1 MGGEGGEG
9 CGQGQQEGVS
19 QLAGRKGAR
28 EVSMAGDGELA
39 PEKEGNGLY
48 LETAMRKAK
57 SKNTVYSNHQG
68 LNRVSH
74 QTKNTQICDEMLTS
88 REYRRV
94 RSAVVVRVVVPRA
107 GVPGWGLCPGLRRQ
121 EGERVYG
128 ARISSSRVAGEDLWA
143 RSSELAVERCRR
155 MSRAESRSFFLWVPC
170 CCGDPGGVFRPR
182 TLAR

>member
-57 SKNTVYSNHQG
+57 SKNTVYSKHQG
-68 LNRVSH
+68 LKRASQ
-74 QTKNTQICDEMLTS
+74 QTKNTRDSE
-88 REYRRV
+88 
-94 RSAVVVRVVVPRA
+94 
-107 GVPGWGLCPGLRRQ
+107 LCLPLQ
-121 EGERVYG
+121 LPLV
-128 ARISSSRVAGEDLWA
+128 INSSSTTTQ
-143 RSSELAVERCRR
+143 
-155 MSRAESRSFFLWVPC
+155 SRFLLVR
-170 CCGDPGGVFRPR
+170 GA
-182 TLAR
+182 TLSGF